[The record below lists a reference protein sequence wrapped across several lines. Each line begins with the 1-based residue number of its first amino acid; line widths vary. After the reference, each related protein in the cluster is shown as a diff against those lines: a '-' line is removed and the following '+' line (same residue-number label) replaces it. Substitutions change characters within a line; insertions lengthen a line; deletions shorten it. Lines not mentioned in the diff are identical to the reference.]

1 MNYFEEIDNDLNK
14 KKKNER
20 IQEED
25 QNSENDIAHNET

>member
-1 MNYFEEIDNDLNK
+1 LNYFEEIDNDLNK

-20 IQEED
+20 LQEED

>member
-1 MNYFEEIDNDLNK
+1 LNYFEEIDNDLNK

>member
-20 IQEED
+20 LQEED

>member
-1 MNYFEEIDNDLNK
+1 LNYFEENDNDLNK

-25 QNSENDIAHNET
+25 QKSENHIVHNET